1 MKSARGCRDQLSR
14 REEQLDVP
22 ADALTYGFMLLR
34 RSIKMPPAIAVAL
47 LIFAVLAGSAHARKK
62 DPAFA
67 TSPEDPVLRG
77 QIAALAPS
85 IDPDEARQVAE
96 IAYTTGRDLKREWKV
111 VWPPGLQNFLV
122 NTGRRK
128 GGLCFQFAERLLLRL
143 SEQKW
148 ETLEFHWAESFERT
162 ASEHNVIVVTA
173 KGQPFNQGI
182 ILDNWRYGGRLVW
195 GFVQEDPHYQWHEN
209 RGQFAKVLAR
219 RVSPNPARRDA
230 AASNAPVPSAQAD
243 DDH

>member
-1 MKSARGCRDQLSR
+1 MSLSSPISCRRG
-14 REEQLDVP
+14 
-22 ADALTYGFMLLR
+22 A
-34 RSIKMPPAIAVAL
+34 AIALSLVAL
-47 LIFAVLAGSAHARKK
+47 AVSPAQARVK

-67 TSPEDPVLRG
+67 TSANDPVLRG
-77 QIAALAPS
+77 RIAALSPNV
-85 IDPDEARQVAE
+85 DPEEAGRVAE
-96 IAYTTGRDLKREWKV
+96 IAYNIGRELKKEWKV

-173 KGQPFNQGI
+173 KGQDFYQGI

-195 GFVQEDPHYQWHEN
+195 GPVLEDPHYRWHEN
-209 RGQFAKVLAR
+209 KAQVQKVLNR
-219 RVSPNPARRDA
+219 RPRASPSPTPTTAT
-230 AASNAPVPSAQAD
+230 APSSVE
-243 DDH
+243 